1 MCAAF
6 EADLVIY
13 CCITDLWNGD
23 VTAVKRQK
31 MKHKELTEALSGL
44 TRDHIVRA
52 AETYQHLGGVV
63 PTYQDSTTYD
73 LLVDEQRYP
82 PKAILGLAAQNLLG
96 HEFPS
101 SKFSG
106 GLNSPCFNILEKLG
120 FTIVSKDVP
129 TRLQVFHHYSRE
141 EVAAILAPGVSF
153 TPGAGS
159 WGLSGIVSKAPS
171 ERDFVFF
178 VTLGMHE
185 SNDYDDALTED
196 GLLIWKSQNQQTPDS
211 PQIQRLVEHDENI
224 HNVRLFLRTS
234 KKEDYTY
241 MGPLAFNDWDPLSK
255 NPVHFT
261 WRLLTWP
268 LPSDVRSHFSAY
280 IRPALSPLYHPEPEQ
295 AQPGALREGLP
306 PKATQKTGKGGKGAK
321 GGIVDWAAREQRN
334 RDLGLAGELLV
345 MAHEQEWLREAGRND
360 LAARVEHVALS
371 DSAAGYDILSFNL
384 DGGERFIEVKTT
396 TGPASTPFYISENE
410 RMVSRKH
417 QEQFCLYR
425 VHSYSREANSA
436 EFYVKNG
443 DISTGFELVPTTY
456 KAIPV

>member
-1 MCAAF
+1 MAKGQKARHK
-6 EADLVIY
+6 DL
-13 CCITDLWNGD
+13 
-23 VTAVKRQK
+23 
-31 MKHKELTEALSGL
+31 ESELSGL
-44 TRDHIVRA
+44 TSDYVLRA
-52 AETYQHLGGVV
+52 AETYRRLDGMV
-63 PTYQDSTTYD
+63 PTYKHSTTYD
-73 LLVDEQRYP
+73 VLIEEERYP
-82 PKAILGLAAQNLLG
+82 PKAILGLAAQELLG
-96 HEFPS
+96 YPFPS
-101 SKFSG
+101 SKFDG
-106 GLNSPCFNILEKLG
+106 GLKSPCFNILERLG
-120 FTIVSKDVP
+120 FTIVTKDVP
-129 TRLQVFHHYSRE
+129 SRLQPYHLYSRE
-141 EVAAILAPGVSF
+141 EVAAILSPGASF

-159 WGLSGIVSKAPS
+159 WGLSGIISKAPS

-211 PQIQRLVEHDENI
+211 PQIQRLVEHDENL

-261 WRLLTWP
+261 WRLLNWP
-268 LPSDVRSHFSAY
+268 LPSDVRAHFSAH

-295 AQPGALREGLP
+295 TQPGTLTEGLP

-345 MAHEQEWLREAGRND
+345 MAHEQKRLRDAGRND

-371 DSAAGYDILSFNL
+371 DSAAGYDILSFEP
-384 DGGERFIEVKTT
+384 DGSEKFIEVKTT
-396 TGPASTPFYISENE
+396 TGPASTSFYISENE
-410 RMVSRKH
+410 VNVSRQF
-417 QEQFCLYR
+417 QELYWLYR
-425 VHSYSREANSA
+425 VHSYSREGNSGSFFSLQG
-436 EFYVKNG
+436 EVEGNFTLLP
-443 DISTGFELVPTTY
+443 IQY
-456 KAIPV
+456 KATVK

>member
-1 MCAAF
+1 MAKGQKARHK
-6 EADLVIY
+6 DL
-13 CCITDLWNGD
+13 
-23 VTAVKRQK
+23 
-31 MKHKELTEALSGL
+31 ESELSGL
-44 TRDHIVRA
+44 TSDYVLRA
-52 AETYQHLGGVV
+52 AETYRRLDGMV
-63 PTYQDSTTYD
+63 PTYKHSTTYD
-73 LLVDEQRYP
+73 VLIEEERYP
-82 PKAILGLAAQNLLG
+82 PKAILGLAAQELLG
-96 HEFPS
+96 YPFPS
-101 SKFSG
+101 SKFDG
-106 GLNSPCFNILEKLG
+106 GLNSPCFNILERLG
-120 FTIVSKDVP
+120 FTIVTKDVP
-129 TRLQVFHHYSRE
+129 SRLQPYHLYSRE
-141 EVAAILAPGVSF
+141 EVAAILSPGASF

-159 WGLSGIVSKAPS
+159 WGLSGIISKAPS

-211 PQIQRLVEHDENI
+211 PQIQRLVEHDENL

-268 LPSDVRSHFSAY
+268 LPSDVRAHFSAH

-295 AQPGALREGLP
+295 TQPGTLTEGLP
-306 PKATQKTGKGGKGAK
+306 PKATQKTRKGGKGAK

-345 MAHEQEWLREAGRND
+345 MAHEQKWLRDAGRND

-371 DSAAGYDILSFNL
+371 DSAAGYDILSFEL

-396 TGPASTPFYISENE
+396 TGPASTSFYISENE
-410 RMVSRKH
+410 VNVSRQL
-417 QEQFCLYR
+417 QELYWLYR
-425 VHSYSREANSA
+425 VHSYSREKNSA
-436 EFYVKNG
+436 AFYVKNG
-443 DISTGFELVPTTY
+443 DVSKRFELTPTTY
-456 KAIPV
+456 KAIPA

>member
-1 MCAAF
+1 MAKGQKARHK
-6 EADLVIY
+6 DL
-13 CCITDLWNGD
+13 
-23 VTAVKRQK
+23 
-31 MKHKELTEALSGL
+31 ESELSGL
-44 TRDHIVRA
+44 TSDYVLRA
-52 AETYQHLGGVV
+52 AETYRRLDGMV
-63 PTYQDSTTYD
+63 PTYKHSTTYD
-73 LLVDEQRYP
+73 VLIEEERYP
-82 PKAILGLAAQNLLG
+82 PKAILGLAAQELLG
-96 HEFPS
+96 YPFPS
-101 SKFSG
+101 SKFDG
-106 GLNSPCFNILEKLG
+106 GLNSPCFNILERLG
-120 FTIVSKDVP
+120 FTIVTKDVP
-129 TRLQVFHHYSRE
+129 SRLQPYHLYSRE
-141 EVAAILAPGVSF
+141 EVAAILSPGSSF

-159 WGLSGIVSKAPS
+159 WGLSGIISKAPS

-211 PQIQRLVEHDENI
+211 PQIQRLVEHDENL

-268 LPSDVRSHFSAY
+268 LPSDVRSHFSAH

-295 AQPGALREGLP
+295 TQPGTLTEGLP

-321 GGIVDWAAREQRN
+321 GGIIDWAAREQRN

-345 MAHEQEWLREAGRND
+345 MAHEQKRLRDAGRND

-371 DSAAGYDILSFNL
+371 DSAAGYDILSFEL
-384 DGGERFIEVKTT
+384 DGSEKFIEVKTT
-396 TGPASTPFYISENE
+396 TGLASTSFYISENE
-410 RMVSRKH
+410 VSVSREL
-417 QEQFCLYR
+417 QERFWLYR
-425 VHSYSREANSA
+425 VHSYSREKNSA
-436 EFYVKNG
+436 AFYVKNG
-443 DISTGFELVPTTY
+443 DVSKGFELTPTTY
-456 KAIPV
+456 KSIPV

>member
-1 MCAAF
+1 MAKGQKARHK
-6 EADLVIY
+6 DL
-13 CCITDLWNGD
+13 
-23 VTAVKRQK
+23 
-31 MKHKELTEALSGL
+31 ESELSGL
-44 TRDHIVRA
+44 TSDYVLRA
-52 AETYQHLGGVV
+52 AETYRRLDGMV
-63 PTYQDSTTYD
+63 PTYKHSTTYD
-73 LLVDEQRYP
+73 VLIEEERYP
-82 PKAILGLAAQNLLG
+82 PKAILGLAAQELLG
-96 HEFPS
+96 YPFPS
-101 SKFSG
+101 SKFDG
-106 GLNSPCFNILEKLG
+106 GLNSPCFNILERLG
-120 FTIVSKDVP
+120 FTIVTKDVP
-129 TRLQVFHHYSRE
+129 SRLQPYHLYSRE
-141 EVAAILAPGVSF
+141 EVAAILSPGSSF

-159 WGLSGIVSKAPS
+159 WGLSGIISKAPS

-211 PQIQRLVEHDENI
+211 PQIQRLVEHDENL

-268 LPSDVRSHFSAY
+268 LPSDVRAHFSAH

-295 AQPGALREGLP
+295 TLPGTLTEGLP

-345 MAHEQEWLREAGRND
+345 MAHEQKRLRDAGRND

-371 DSAAGYDILSFNL
+371 DSAAGYDILSFEL
-384 DGGERFIEVKTT
+384 DGSEKFIEVKTT
-396 TGPASTPFYISENE
+396 TGPASTSFYISENE
-410 RMVSRKH
+410 VNVSRQL
-417 QEQFCLYR
+417 QELYWLYR
-425 VHSYSREANSA
+425 VHSYSREGNSGSFFSLQG
-436 EFYVKNG
+436 EVEGNF
-443 DISTGFELVPTTY
+443 TLLPTQY
-456 KAIPV
+456 KATVK

>member
-1 MCAAF
+1 MAKGQKARHK
-6 EADLVIY
+6 DL
-13 CCITDLWNGD
+13 
-23 VTAVKRQK
+23 
-31 MKHKELTEALSGL
+31 ESELSGL
-44 TRDHIVRA
+44 TSDYVLRA
-52 AETYQHLGGVV
+52 AETYRRLDGMV
-63 PTYQDSTTYD
+63 PTYKHSTTYD
-73 LLVDEQRYP
+73 VLIEEERYP
-82 PKAILGLAAQNLLG
+82 PKAILGLAAQELLG
-96 HEFPS
+96 YPFPS
-101 SKFSG
+101 SKFDG
-106 GLNSPCFNILEKLG
+106 GLNSPCFNILERLG
-120 FTIVSKDVP
+120 FTIVTKDVP
-129 TRLQVFHHYSRE
+129 SRLQPYHLYSRE
-141 EVAAILAPGVSF
+141 EVAAILSPGASF

-159 WGLSGIVSKAPS
+159 WGLSGIISKAPS

-211 PQIQRLVEHDENI
+211 PQIQRLVEHDENL

-268 LPSDVRSHFSAY
+268 LPSDVRAHFSAH

-295 AQPGALREGLP
+295 TQPGTLTEGLP

-321 GGIVDWAAREQRN
+321 GGIIDWAAREQRN

-345 MAHEQEWLREAGRND
+345 MAHEQKRLRDAGRND

-371 DSAAGYDILSFNL
+371 DSAAGYDILSFEL

-410 RMVSRKH
+410 VSVSRQL
-417 QEQFCLYR
+417 QELYWLYR
-425 VHSYSREANSA
+425 VHSYSREKNSA
-436 EFYVKNG
+436 AFYVKNG
-443 DISTGFELVPTTY
+443 DVSKGFELTPTTY

>member
-1 MCAAF
+1 MQHWF
-6 EADLVIY
+6 LDGEV
-13 CCITDLWNGD
+13 
-23 VTAVKRQK
+23 AVAKRQK
-31 MKHKELTEALSGL
+31 VKHKDLIDTLSGL
-44 TRDHIVRA
+44 TRGHIVRA
-52 AETYQHLGGVV
+52 AETYQRLGGVV
-63 PTYQDSTTYD
+63 PTYQNSTVYD
-73 LLVDEQRYP
+73 LLIEDRRYP
-82 PKAILGLAAQNLLG
+82 PKAILGLAAQELLG
-96 HEFPS
+96 YEFPS

-106 GLNSPCFNILEKLG
+106 GLKSPCFSILESLG
-120 FTIVSKDVP
+120 FAIVTKDVP
-129 TRLQVFHHYSRE
+129 LRLLPHHLYSRE
-141 EVAAILAPGVSF
+141 EVAAILSPGTSF

-159 WGLSGIVSKAPS
+159 WGLSGIISKAPS
-171 ERDFVFF
+171 KRDFVFF
-178 VTLGMHE
+178 VTLGTHE

-211 PQIQRLVEHDENI
+211 PQIQRLVEHDESL

-261 WRLLTWP
+261 WRLLNWP
-268 LPSDVRSHFSAY
+268 LPSDVRAHFSAH

-295 AQPGALREGLP
+295 TQPGTLTEGLP

-345 MAHEQEWLREAGRND
+345 MAHEQKRLRDAGRND

-371 DSAAGYDILSFNL
+371 DSAAGYDILSFEL

-410 RMVSRKH
+410 VSVSRQL
-417 QEQFCLYR
+417 QELYWLYR
-425 VHSYSREANSA
+425 VHSYSREGNSGSFFSLQG
-436 EFYVKNG
+436 EVEGNFTLLP
-443 DISTGFELVPTTY
+443 IQY
-456 KAIPV
+456 KATVK

>member
-1 MCAAF
+1 MAKGQKARHK
-6 EADLVIY
+6 DL
-13 CCITDLWNGD
+13 
-23 VTAVKRQK
+23 
-31 MKHKELTEALSGL
+31 ESELSGL
-44 TRDHIVRA
+44 TSDYVLRA
-52 AETYQHLGGVV
+52 AETYRRLDGMV
-63 PTYQDSTTYD
+63 PTYKHSTTYD
-73 LLVDEQRYP
+73 VLIEEERYP
-82 PKAILGLAAQNLLG
+82 PKAILGLAAQELLG
-96 HEFPS
+96 YPFPS
-101 SKFSG
+101 SKFDG
-106 GLNSPCFNILEKLG
+106 GLNSPCFNILERLG
-120 FTIVSKDVP
+120 FTIVTKDVP
-129 TRLQVFHHYSRE
+129 SRLQPYHLYSRE
-141 EVAAILAPGVSF
+141 EIAAILSPGASF

-159 WGLSGIVSKAPS
+159 WGLSGIISKAPS

-268 LPSDVRSHFSAY
+268 LPSDVRSHFSAH

-295 AQPGALREGLP
+295 TQPGTLTEGLP

-345 MAHEQEWLREAGRND
+345 MAHEQKRLRDAGRND

-371 DSAAGYDILSFNL
+371 DSAAGYDILSFDL

-396 TGPASTPFYISENE
+396 TGPASTSFYISENE
-410 RMVSRKH
+410 VEVSRKH
-417 QEQFCLYR
+417 QELYWLYR
-425 VHSYSREANSA
+425 VHSYSRELNHGAFFSLKGAVEENFTLSP
-436 EFYVKNG
+436 VQ
-443 DISTGFELVPTTY
+443 Y
-456 KAIPV
+456 KATVK

>member
-1 MCAAF
+1 MAKGQKARHK
-6 EADLVIY
+6 DL
-13 CCITDLWNGD
+13 
-23 VTAVKRQK
+23 
-31 MKHKELTEALSGL
+31 ESELSGL
-44 TRDHIVRA
+44 TSDYVLRA
-52 AETYQHLGGVV
+52 AETYRRLDGMV
-63 PTYQDSTTYD
+63 PTYKHSTTYD
-73 LLVDEQRYP
+73 VLIEEERYP
-82 PKAILGLAAQNLLG
+82 PKAILGLAAQELLG
-96 HEFPS
+96 YPFPS
-101 SKFSG
+101 SKFDG
-106 GLNSPCFNILEKLG
+106 GLNSPCFNILERLG
-120 FTIVSKDVP
+120 FTIVTKDVP
-129 TRLQVFHHYSRE
+129 SRLQPYDLYSRE
-141 EVAAILAPGVSF
+141 EVAAILSPGSSF

-159 WGLSGIVSKAPS
+159 WGLSGIISKAPS

-211 PQIQRLVEHDENI
+211 PQIQRLVEHDENL

-268 LPSDVRSHFSAY
+268 LPSDVRSHFSAH

-295 AQPGALREGLP
+295 TQPGTLTEGLP

-345 MAHEQEWLREAGRND
+345 MAHEQKWLHDAGRND

-371 DSAAGYDILSFNL
+371 DSAAGYDILSFEL
-384 DGGERFIEVKTT
+384 DGSEKFIEVKTT
-396 TGPASTPFYISENE
+396 TGPASTSFYISENE
-410 RMVSRKH
+410 VNVSREL
-417 QEQFCLYR
+417 QERFWLYR
-425 VHSYSREANSA
+425 VHSYSREKNSA
-436 EFYVKNG
+436 AFYVKNG
-443 DISTGFELVPTTY
+443 DVSKGFELTPTTY

>member
-1 MCAAF
+1 MAKGQKARHK
-6 EADLVIY
+6 DL
-13 CCITDLWNGD
+13 
-23 VTAVKRQK
+23 
-31 MKHKELTEALSGL
+31 ESELSGL
-44 TRDHIVRA
+44 TSDYVLRA
-52 AETYQHLGGVV
+52 AETYRRLDGMV
-63 PTYQDSTTYD
+63 PTYKHSTTYD
-73 LLVDEQRYP
+73 VLIEEERYP
-82 PKAILGLAAQNLLG
+82 PKAILGLAAQELLG
-96 HEFPS
+96 YLFPS
-101 SKFSG
+101 SKFDG
-106 GLNSPCFNILEKLG
+106 GLNSPCFNILERLG
-120 FTIVSKDVP
+120 FTIVTKDVP
-129 TRLQVFHHYSRE
+129 SRLQPYHLYSRE
-141 EVAAILAPGVSF
+141 EVAAILSPGASF

-159 WGLSGIVSKAPS
+159 WGLSGIISKAPS

-211 PQIQRLVEHDENI
+211 PQIQRLVEHDENL

-261 WRLLTWP
+261 WRLLNWP
-268 LPSDVRSHFSAY
+268 LPSDVRSHFSAH

-295 AQPGALREGLP
+295 TQPGTLTEGLP

-321 GGIVDWAAREQRN
+321 GGIIDWAAREQRN

-345 MAHEQEWLREAGRND
+345 MAHEQKRLRDAGRND

-371 DSAAGYDILSFNL
+371 DSAAGYDILSFEL
-384 DGGERFIEVKTT
+384 DGSEKFIEVKTT
-396 TGPASTPFYISENE
+396 TGPASTSFYISENE
-410 RMVSRKH
+410 VNVSREL
-417 QEQFCLYR
+417 QERFWLYR
-425 VHSYSREANSA
+425 VHSYSREKNSA
-436 EFYVKNG
+436 AFYVKNG
-443 DISTGFELVPTTY
+443 DVSKGFELTPTTY

>member
-1 MCAAF
+1 MAKGKKARRK
-6 EADLVIY
+6 DL
-13 CCITDLWNGD
+13 
-23 VTAVKRQK
+23 
-31 MKHKELTEALSGL
+31 ESELSGL
-44 TRDHIVRA
+44 TSDYVLRA
-52 AETYQHLGGVV
+52 AETYRHLDGLV
-63 PTYQDSTTYD
+63 PTYKHSTTYD
-73 LLVDEQRYP
+73 VLIEEGRYP
-82 PKAILGLAAQNLLG
+82 PKAILGLAAQELLG
-96 HEFPS
+96 YPFPS
-101 SKFSG
+101 SKFDG
-106 GLNSPCFNILEKLG
+106 GLNSPCFNILERLG
-120 FTIVSKDVP
+120 FTIVTKDVP
-129 TRLQVFHHYSRE
+129 SRLQPYHIYSRE
-141 EVAAILAPGVSF
+141 EVAAILSPGASF

-159 WGLSGIVSKAPS
+159 WGLSGIISKAPS

-185 SNDYDDALTED
+185 SNNYDDALTED

-211 PQIQRLVEHDENI
+211 PQIQRLVEHDENL

-261 WRLLTWP
+261 WKLLTWP
-268 LPSDVRSHFSAY
+268 LPSDIRSHFSAY

-295 AQPGALREGLP
+295 AQPGTLTEGLP

-345 MAHEQEWLREAGRND
+345 MAHEQERLREAGRND

-410 RMVSRKH
+410 VMVSRKH

-443 DISTGFELVPTTY
+443 DVSKGFELAPTTY

>member
-1 MCAAF
+1 MAKGQKARHK
-6 EADLVIY
+6 DL
-13 CCITDLWNGD
+13 
-23 VTAVKRQK
+23 
-31 MKHKELTEALSGL
+31 ESELSGL
-44 TRDHIVRA
+44 TSDYVLRA
-52 AETYQHLGGVV
+52 AETYRRLDGMV
-63 PTYQDSTTYD
+63 PTYKHSTTYD
-73 LLVDEQRYP
+73 VLIEEERYP
-82 PKAILGLAAQNLLG
+82 PKAILGLAAQELLG
-96 HEFPS
+96 YPFPS
-101 SKFSG
+101 SKFDG
-106 GLNSPCFNILEKLG
+106 GLKSPCFNILERLG
-120 FTIVSKDVP
+120 FTIVTKDVP
-129 TRLQVFHHYSRE
+129 SRLQPYHLYSRE
-141 EVAAILAPGVSF
+141 EVAAILSPGASF

-159 WGLSGIVSKAPS
+159 WGLSGIISKAPS

-211 PQIQRLVEHDENI
+211 PQIQRLVEHDENL

-261 WRLLTWP
+261 WRLLNWP
-268 LPSDVRSHFSAY
+268 LPSDVRAHFSAH

-295 AQPGALREGLP
+295 TQPGTLTAGLP

-321 GGIVDWAAREQRN
+321 GGIIDWAAREQRN

-345 MAHEQEWLREAGRND
+345 MAHEQKRLRDAGRND

-371 DSAAGYDILSFNL
+371 DSAAGYDILSFEL
-384 DGGERFIEVKTT
+384 DGSEKFIEVKTT
-396 TGPASTPFYISENE
+396 TGPASTSFYISENE
-410 RMVSRKH
+410 VNVSRQL
-417 QEQFCLYR
+417 QELYWLYR
-425 VHSYSREANSA
+425 VHSYSREKNSA
-436 EFYVKNG
+436 AFYVKNG
-443 DISTGFELVPTTY
+443 DVSKGFELTPTTY

>member
-1 MCAAF
+1 MAKGQKARHK
-6 EADLVIY
+6 DL
-13 CCITDLWNGD
+13 
-23 VTAVKRQK
+23 
-31 MKHKELTEALSGL
+31 ESELSGL
-44 TRDHIVRA
+44 TSDYVLRA
-52 AETYQHLGGVV
+52 AETYRRLDGMV
-63 PTYQDSTTYD
+63 PTYKHSTTYD
-73 LLVDEQRYP
+73 VLIEEERYP
-82 PKAILGLAAQNLLG
+82 PKAILGLAAQELLG
-96 HEFPS
+96 YPFPS
-101 SKFSG
+101 SKFDG
-106 GLNSPCFNILEKLG
+106 GLKSPCFNILERLG
-120 FTIVSKDVP
+120 FTIVTKDVP
-129 TRLQVFHHYSRE
+129 SRLQPYHLYSRE
-141 EVAAILAPGVSF
+141 EVAAILSPGASF

-159 WGLSGIVSKAPS
+159 WGLSGIISKAPS

-211 PQIQRLVEHDENI
+211 PQIQRLVEHDENL

-261 WRLLTWP
+261 WRLLNWP
-268 LPSDVRSHFSAY
+268 LPSDVRAHFSAH

-295 AQPGALREGLP
+295 TQPGTLTEGLP

-345 MAHEQEWLREAGRND
+345 MAHEQKRLRGAGRND

-371 DSAAGYDILSFNL
+371 DSAAGYDILSFEL
-384 DGGERFIEVKTT
+384 DGSEKFIEVKTT
-396 TGPASTPFYISENE
+396 TGPASTSFYISENE
-410 RMVSRKH
+410 VNVSRQL
-417 QEQFCLYR
+417 QELYWLYR
-425 VHSYSREANSA
+425 VHSYSREGNSGSFFSLQG
-436 EFYVKNG
+436 EVEGNF
-443 DISTGFELVPTTY
+443 TLLPTQY
-456 KAIPV
+456 KATVK

>member
-1 MCAAF
+1 MAKGQKARHK
-6 EADLVIY
+6 DL
-13 CCITDLWNGD
+13 
-23 VTAVKRQK
+23 
-31 MKHKELTEALSGL
+31 ESELSGL
-44 TRDHIVRA
+44 TSDYVLRA
-52 AETYQHLGGVV
+52 AETYRRLDGMV
-63 PTYQDSTTYD
+63 PTYKHSTTYD
-73 LLVDEQRYP
+73 VLIEEERYP
-82 PKAILGLAAQNLLG
+82 PKAILGLAAQELLG
-96 HEFPS
+96 YPFPS
-101 SKFSG
+101 SKFDG
-106 GLNSPCFNILEKLG
+106 GLNSPCFNILERLG
-120 FTIVSKDVP
+120 FTIVTKDVP
-129 TRLQVFHHYSRE
+129 SRLQPYDLYSRE
-141 EVAAILAPGVSF
+141 EVAAILSPGSSF

-159 WGLSGIVSKAPS
+159 WGLSGIISKAPS

-211 PQIQRLVEHDENI
+211 PQIQRLVEHDENL

-241 MGPLAFNDWDPLSK
+241 MGPLAFNDWDPQSK

-268 LPSDVRSHFSAY
+268 LPSDVRAHFSAH

-295 AQPGALREGLP
+295 TQPGTLTEGLP
-306 PKATQKTGKGGKGAK
+306 PKASQKTGKGGKGAK

-345 MAHEQEWLREAGRND
+345 MAHEQKRLRDAGRND

-371 DSAAGYDILSFNL
+371 DSAAGYDILSFEL

-396 TGPASTPFYISENE
+396 TGPASTSFYISENE
-410 RMVSRKH
+410 VNVSRQL
-417 QEQFCLYR
+417 QELYWLYR
-425 VHSYSREANSA
+425 VHSYSREKNSA
-436 EFYVKNG
+436 AFYVKNG
-443 DISTGFELVPTTY
+443 DVSKGFELTPTTY